1 MGAKCDVN
9 GPNTH
14 AVYKF
19 LKAQTGGADIEW
31 NFATKFLVDAT
42 GTQVRRYDNQTPPK
56 DMEADIVALLK
67 GATTAAAG
75 Q

>member
-1 MGAKCDVN
+1 MN
-9 GPNTH
+9 GPGAH
-14 AVYKF
+14 AVFRF

-42 GTQVRRYDNQTPPK
+42 GTAVRRYDNQTPPAAL
-56 DMEADIVALLK
+56 EADIVALLK
-67 GATTAAAG
+67 QAGTAA